1 MRHCVKWSDK
11 EKEYLKEITP
21 GHHYAEIVELMN
33 KKFDREFTFELV
45 KNAIGRYKLNT
56 GFNGRFKKGNVPANK
71 GQKGVCAKGAEKGWF
86 KKGQAPINHKPVG
99 SERTD
104 LDGYTLI
111 KVAEPNKWQ
120 LKHRVIYEKAYGPI
134 PPNMAVIFLDKNKRN
149 FNINNLALVSREE
162 LAIINKNN
170 FIKENAALSRAG
182 VNVAKVKNKINKL
195 KKESEINE

>member
-33 KKFDREFTFELV
+33 KKFDREFTVEWV

-86 KKGQAPINHKPVG
+86 KKGQVSINHKPVG

-134 PPNMAVIFLDKNKRN
+134 PPNMAVIFLDRNKRN

-182 VNVAKVKNKINKL
+182 VNVAKIKNKINKL
-195 KKESEINE
+195 KKESK

>member
-1 MRHCVKWSDK
+1 MGYGIKWSDE
-11 EKEYLKEITP
+11 EKEYLKKITP
-21 GHHYAEIVELMN
+21 GHHYVEIANMMN
-33 KKFDREFTFELV
+33 KEFDREFTV
-45 KNAIGRYKLNT
+45 NQIKGAIGRYKLNT
-56 GFNGRFKKGNVPANK
+56 GFNGRFKKGNVPHNK
-71 GQKGVCAKGAEKGWF
+71 GKKGLYYKGCEKTWF

-99 SERTD
+99 SERID

-120 LKHRVIYEKAYGPI
+120 LKHRVIYEKAYGLI

-195 KKESEINE
+195 KKESEE

>member
-33 KKFDREFTFELV
+33 KKFDREFTVELV

-86 KKGQAPINHKPVG
+86 KKGQVSINHKPVG
-99 SERTD
+99 SERID

-111 KVAEPNKWQ
+111 KVAEPNKWK

-182 VNVAKVKNKINKL
+182 VNVAKIKNKINKL
-195 KKESEINE
+195 KKESK

>member
-1 MRHCVKWSDK
+1 MKWTEE

-21 GHHYAEIVELMN
+21 GRHHKEILALMN
-33 KKFDREFTFELV
+33 EKFNRPFRMGQI
-45 KNAIGRYKLNT
+45 KGAIARYKLNT
-56 GFNGRFKKGNVPANK
+56 GFTGRFEKGNIPFNKGKKGECPK
-71 GQKGVCAKGAEKGWF
+71 GCEKTWF
-86 KKGQAPINHKPVG
+86 KKGQTPINHKPVG
-99 SERTD
+99 SERID

-195 KKESEINE
+195 KKKSEE